1 MNVVMRKCLLLPLPL
16 LLLLLLYSVFRLLP
30 VPGCSPATED
40 QVLVFEED
48 GRLGNLVMEAATLL
62 VLADRFNKTARL
74 LPQMAGKLSVL
85 LQTMPVRDH
94 LGHL

>member
-1 MNVVMRKCLLLPLPL
+1 MLLIP
-16 LLLLLLYSVFRLLP
+16 LLLLLLYSVSRLLP
-30 VPGCSPATED
+30 DPVCSPASKTKT

-62 VLADRFNKTARL
+62 VLAERFNKTARL

-85 LQTMPVRDH
+85 LQKLPVRE
-94 LGHL
+94 

>member
-1 MNVVMRKCLLLPLPL
+1 MLLIP
-16 LLLLLLYSVFRLLP
+16 LLLLLLYSVSRLLP
-30 VPGCSPATED
+30 DPVCRVCSPASKTKV

-62 VLADRFNKTARL
+62 VLAERFNKTARL

-85 LQTMPVRDH
+85 LQKLPVRD
-94 LGHL
+94 